1 MDQKI
6 PFWLSQWRTVGPTSK
21 FVNRS
26 HIAQSYFCIYK
37 SKLHASV
44 HVELIPSLN
53 KIIISGDMT
62 EIMMM
67 Y

>member
-1 MDQKI
+1 MG
-6 PFWLSQWRTVGPTSK
+6 LASK
-21 FVNRS
+21 FVNKS
-26 HIAQSYFCIYK
+26 HNEQSYFCIYK